1 MVGLASVLSSLSGY
15 LILVIAARTLGPTRN
30 ADFMVF
36 WSLLFGMFG
45 IVGGLQQETTRSVRS
60 ADLSPVLARRPVHV
74 LPVGLLVGVGAAV
87 AVGATFPLWSTPALG
102 PGSWPLVVALCLAV
116 PAYAGQATMV
126 GALSGDRSWL
136 ACSVLISSEAIVRL
150 LLVALVAFVG
160 AKTRGLEV
168 ASAAAAAVWIVFIL
182 VSPTGHRA
190 ARATGD
196 TDLNQFLNRT
206 GHAMI
211 AAASTAVLVVGF
223 PVLVRFTSSDLEWT
237 TAAPLLLAISLTRA
251 PLLMPLQAYQGVAI
265 AHFISERDRGAS
277 MLIRPAGAILG
288 MGALGAAGAYL
299 IGPVI
304 MTAFFGPGYQVDGRL
319 LAGLMLAAVC
329 LALLTLTGSAVLAT
343 AQHTTYAVGWFL
355 SSALSVAVLLSD
367 LPLAFRSVLSLCVGP
382 LLGIGIHL
390 AAVHKASRPAN
401 LRKSSQ

>member
-1 MVGLASVLSSLSGY
+1 
-15 LILVIAARTLGPTRN
+15 
-30 ADFMVF
+30 MVF

-60 ADLSPVLARRPVHV
+60 ADLSPVLAQRPVHV

-265 AHFISERDRGAS
+265 AHFISERDRGVS

-299 IGPVI
+299 IGPFI

>member
-1 MVGLASVLSSLSGY
+1 
-15 LILVIAARTLGPTRN
+15 
-30 ADFMVF
+30 
-36 WSLLFGMFG
+36 
-45 IVGGLQQETTRSVRS
+45 
-60 ADLSPVLARRPVHV
+60 
-74 LPVGLLVGVGAAV
+74 
-87 AVGATFPLWSTPALG
+87 
-102 PGSWPLVVALCLAV
+102 
-116 PAYAGQATMV
+116 
-126 GALSGDRSWL
+126 
-136 ACSVLISSEAIVRL
+136 VRL

-265 AHFISERDRGAS
+265 AHFISERDRGVS

-299 IGPVI
+299 IGPFI